1 VSYIVVVRSEGATPN
16 NKGEKMVTYHCRD
29 CGSMNI
35 SLCNLNPNEDYQK
48 VEDLNDFISLIY
60 CSDCGEE
67 NKSWNEME
75 VK

>member
-1 VSYIVVVRSEGATPN
+1 
-16 NKGEKMVTYHCRD
+16 MLTYHCRD
-29 CGSMNI
+29 CGSMDI
-35 SLCNLNPNEDYQK
+35 SLCGLNLNDDYQK

-67 NKSWNEME
+67 NKSCDEKE